1 MAHVDPRT
9 EPEYAPLPSDTEAP
23 HDPYVALRVRDYR
36 LYLMT
41 SILSTVGGEMQAVA
55 VGWELYERTE
65 SAMNLGLVGLAL
77 GLPFLL
83 LALPGGQLADRASRG
98 RIIMGAN
105 VVMAA
110 ASLGLAALSWWRG
123 PVGLIYACL
132 TLAGAASA
140 FSMPARWALVPQ
152 LVPKHAL
159 TNAVTWSS
167 SGWQV
172 ANVAGPALG
181 GLVIGLGRGA
191 TWAYLIDAACC
202 LAVIVT
208 FLAIADRP
216 PVPSG
221 EALSPASFL
230 AGLRFVGQSRLL
242 LATLTLDLFAVLLGG
257 ATALLPI
264 FAKDILHVGPSGMGW
279 LRAAPSAGA
288 FAMALV
294 LAHRPPLR
302 KAGPALLWAVGG
314 FGAAT
319 VVFGLSRSFGLSLA
333 MLAITGALDNI
344 SVVVR
349 ATLLQILT
357 PDSMRG
363 RVSAVNGVFI
373 GASNEFGGFESGLV
387 ARWIGPVAAVVAGG
401 VGSVVVVAAVAL
413 TWPEVRQLGRLEEA
427 GVEEDVFA

>member
-1 MAHVDPRT
+1 MAHVDPRN
-9 EPEYAPLPSDTEAP
+9 EPEFAPIAHDPK
-23 HDPYVALRVRDYR
+23 HDPYIALRVRDYR
-36 LYLMT
+36 LYLAT
-41 SILSTVGGEMQAVA
+41 SILATVGGEMQMVA
-55 VGWELYERTE
+55 VGWELYERTG
-65 SAMNLGLVGLAL
+65 SALNLGFVGLAL

-83 LALPGGQLADRASRG
+83 LALPGGQLADRVGRG
-98 RIIMGAN
+98 RIIMAAN
-105 VVMAA
+105 GVMAI
-110 ASLGLAALSWWRG
+110 ASVGLAALSWARG
-123 PVGLIYACL
+123 PIPLVYACL
-132 TLAGAASA
+132 MLAGAASA

-152 LVPKHAL
+152 LVPKAAL
-159 TNAVTWSS
+159 TNAITWSS

-191 TWAYLIDAACC
+191 AWVYLIDVACC
-202 LAVIVT
+202 LGVIAT
-208 FLAIADRP
+208 FLRIADRP

-221 EALSPASFL
+221 EALSRRSFL
-230 AGLRFVGQSRLL
+230 AGLGFVWRTRLL

-264 FAKDILHVGPSGMGW
+264 YARDILHVGPGGLGW

-288 FAMALV
+288 FAMALI

-302 KAGPALLWAVGG
+302 RAGPALIWAVGG

-333 MLAITGALDNI
+333 MLAVTGALDNI

-349 ATLLQILT
+349 ATLLQVLT
-357 PDSMRG
+357 PDALRG

-373 GASNEFGGFESGLV
+373 GASNEFGGFESGL
-387 ARWIGPVAAVVAGG
+387 AAWLIGPVAAVVAGG
-401 VGSVVVVAAVAL
+401 VGSVLVVGSVAL
-413 TWPEVRQLGRLEEA
+413 LWPEVRRLGRLESA
-427 GVEEDVFA
+427 GLEPVAEELA